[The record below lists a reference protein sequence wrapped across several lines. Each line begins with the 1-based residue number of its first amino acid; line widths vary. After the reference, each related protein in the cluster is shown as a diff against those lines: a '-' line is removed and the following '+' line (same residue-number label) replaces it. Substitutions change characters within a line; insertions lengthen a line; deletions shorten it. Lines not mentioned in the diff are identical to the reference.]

1 MAVRGSELRLGYRQT
16 KDHGPCPYS
25 LTQILQ
31 KEKKIL
37 SKCVRTIPDSR
48 AILK

>member
-1 MAVRGSELRLGYRQT
+1 MAAHGSELRLGYGQT
-16 KDHGPCPYS
+16 KDHGPRPYS

-37 SKCVRTIPDSR
+37 GKCARTLPDSR